1 MNYTLI
7 AIGCYLV
14 VGIFLTHVVL
24 RLPRQRLKFRDI
36 VLGAVAMPVLF
47 VALLVLTFLE
57 DAWKRL
63 LIVLDYNPP
72 EEMRAGP
79 KPKPDADGLS

>member
-7 AIGCYLV
+7 AIGAYLV
-14 VGIFLTHVVL
+14 VGIMLTRVIL
-24 RLPRQRLKFRDI
+24 RIPRRRLRFRDMVI
-36 VLGAVAMPVLF
+36 GAVAMPVLF
-47 VALLVLTFLE
+47 LALLFLTFLE

-63 LIVLDYNPP
+63 LIVLDFTPP

-79 KPKPDADGLS
+79 KPKPDVDI